1 MVRACATF
9 RSGLRHSGPVSNIRG
24 LQIDTFG
31 ECDPLGTGRLPK
43 TARSWLLQQARVR
56 DNRACARKNTLA
68 GRRYAIAAVP
78 AGVSSAS
85 ARLPV
90 RLWPTGAEAP
100 NLRTIQHRRQVCDE
114 AVIARARSR
123 RRHGLREKGGG
134 PKASLFE
141 MARRLLLL
149 VRAHQIT
156 MKATCAMPDTPSSRP
171 WPEETVP
178 VPAEHRDIGSSGGP
192 CSVAALRM
200 AGPMPARQHVSLA
213 QLPFTGSVQHV
224 SARESHQRVTQAKV
238 SGPLADIDNKLNQFS
253 DAGLSGEVTFEAST
267 RFRHWLLPAA
277 ITFSRTRAR
286 VVDAASGA
294 IAVERPPKRLD
305 GLQLAQIDGVR
316 VAKTS
321 SQDVPIHPDGKRRLR
336 AARASFHARH
346 TSLCSVLRQPLPESS
361 APVFS

>member
-1 MVRACATF
+1 
-9 RSGLRHSGPVSNIRG
+9 
-24 LQIDTFG
+24 
-31 ECDPLGTGRLPK
+31 
-43 TARSWLLQQARVR
+43 
-56 DNRACARKNTLA
+56 
-68 GRRYAIAAVP
+68 
-78 AGVSSAS
+78 
-85 ARLPV
+85 
-90 RLWPTGAEAP
+90 
-100 NLRTIQHRRQVCDE
+100 
-114 AVIARARSR
+114 
-123 RRHGLREKGGG
+123 
-134 PKASLFE
+134 

-200 AGPMPARQHVSLA
+200 AGPMTARQHVSLA

-238 SGPLADIDNKLNQFS
+238 SGPLANIDNKLNQFS
-253 DAGLSGEVTFEAST
+253 DAGLSAEVTFEAST

-286 VVDAASGA
+286 VVDPASGA
-294 IAVERPPKRLD
+294 IAVESKRLD
-305 GLQLAQIDGVR
+305 GLQLAQIDCVQ

-321 SQDVPIHPDGKRRLR
+321 SQDVPIPRDGKRRLR
-336 AARASFHARH
+336 PARSSLRARH

-361 APVFS
+361 APVFYFAGAN